1 MSSTKSERKNRTAL
15 DRLVSH
21 RQISRVLKDLAPM
34 RNKPG
39 KGFRIKRKTVEVL
52 RTGIMKCAEQ
62 LVSEIESIKGA
73 ETTDVAFHLPRHVP
87 DRFVFRDDFDDAQLP
102 TDAHVVA
109 QSLDA
114 SPTE

>member
-109 QSLDA
+109 QSLEA